1 MRELCLEEIENVSGG
16 MTENQCAAAFG
27 IGFGLVGAAAASGA
41 TAGLGALG
49 GFTAGAMI
57 GGLFGGIVCAEILGL

>member
-27 IGFGLVGAAAASGA
+27 IGFGLVGAAAAGGA
-41 TAGLGALG
+41 SAGFFSLS
-49 GFTAGAMI
+49 GFTAGAMF
-57 GGLFGGIVCAEILGL
+57 GGLFGGLVCAEILGL